1 MSLRRIDW
9 RLRVVRILVCV
20 ALYLMTARLAL
31 ASEYHG
37 RVTFGGL
44 PVPGATITATQGTQK
59 IVAVS
64 DQQGSYSFADLADGA
79 WKIQVE
85 MQCFSTVEQTV
96 TIAPNVPA
104 GSWELKLLSLD
115 QIMAKAKEVKAEISA
130 SSSATSGK
138 SEAPKPDD
146 SSTAEKKAPEEPA
159 ASPSDGLL
167 INGSVNNAATSQF
180 SLAPAFGNS
189 RSGKKGLYTGGL
201 GMTLGNSALDARPY
215 SLSGQ
220 SLPKSQ
226 YNRLTFL
233 ATLGGPLHIPHL
245 LPHGPNFFV
254 AYQWTRNGDA
264 TTLTGLVPTGAER
277 SGDLPANGGT
287 PVTQALELLKLYPLP
302 NVSGNSLYNY
312 QVPVITD
319 THQDAMQ
326 LRLDKTIGNK
336 NQLYGGFA
344 FQSMR
349 SSGSNLFGFLDT
361 TDTLGLNID
370 RKS

>member
-31 ASEYHG
+31 ASDYHG

-59 IVAVS
+59 IVAGS
-64 DQQGSYSFADLADGA
+64 DQQGSSSFADLADGA

-85 MQCFSTVEQTV
+85 MQCFSPVEQTV

-115 QIMAKAKEVKAEISA
+115 QIMAKAKEVKAEIKPVVSA

-180 SLAPAFGNS
+180 
-189 RSGKKGLYTGGL
+189 
-201 GMTLGNSALDARPY
+201 
-215 SLSGQ
+215 
-220 SLPKSQ
+220 
-226 YNRLTFL
+226 
-233 ATLGGPLHIPHL
+233 
-245 LPHGPNFFV
+245 
-254 AYQWTRNGDA
+254 
-264 TTLTGLVPTGAER
+264 
-277 SGDLPANGGT
+277 
-287 PVTQALELLKLYPLP
+287 
-302 NVSGNSLYNY
+302 
-312 QVPVITD
+312 
-319 THQDAMQ
+319 
-326 LRLDKTIGNK
+326 
-336 NQLYGGFA
+336 
-344 FQSMR
+344 
-349 SSGSNLFGFLDT
+349 
-361 TDTLGLNID
+361 
-370 RKS
+370 